1 MFPTKQIFSVSATAL
16 LALGMTSGMLA
27 PASAV
32 GAGETSTGT
41 SDSGIYT
48 EIQEINGKKYTITW
62 DRADDSI
69 KISDESGKVIGTTTM
84 FEVLAKYKSKSA
96 GEISTGA
103 TTYAANSCS
112 AAIAGAGIANS
123 VLWGAAGLTAV
134 APPAGMAAAG
144 GNITSAILTLGG
156 LAC

>member
-1 MFPTKQIFSVSATAL
+1 
-16 LALGMTSGMLA
+16 MLA
-27 PASAV
+27 PASVAGA

-48 EIQEINGKKYTITW
+48 EMQEINGKKYTITW
-62 DRADDSI
+62 DKADHSI

-84 FEVLAKYKSKSA
+84 SEAVAKYKAKSA
-96 GEISTGA
+96 GEIPTGA

-112 AAIAGAGIANS
+112 VVLGGAGVANS
-123 VLWGAAGLTAV
+123 VLWAAAGLTAV
-134 APPAGMAAAG
+134 APPAAMAAAAG
-144 GNITSAILTLGG
+144 GVVTGAILTAGS